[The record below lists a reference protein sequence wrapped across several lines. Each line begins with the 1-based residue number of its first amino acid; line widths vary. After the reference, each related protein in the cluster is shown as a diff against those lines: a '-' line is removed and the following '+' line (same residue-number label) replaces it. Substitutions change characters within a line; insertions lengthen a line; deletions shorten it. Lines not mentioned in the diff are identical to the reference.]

1 MARPRFRAYPNNG
14 TITISDGETYPLN
27 VRGNFI
33 NVKSADQQFKI
44 LLDGQEELQAAQNR
58 RFRLSE
64 NDTFN
69 LVEIVNDSGNSL
81 TFQLEI
87 GFGGVES
94 DDVSITGAVAVKNDA
109 TDDELQV
116 VTKAGTTLKVDD
128 DATQTA
134 ITALQTAITDLLQN
148 ADDLRAPLTDLSNA
162 TYAEALNTTV
172 SLVTA
177 GANTNGVMIRYYG
190 WTRGDGYYGALS
202 INGDLLIP
210 PAAATAFNIAGIE
223 RDIKLPAGVDIDLV
237 STSNSRG
244 VNVYYEV
251 L

>member
-94 DDVSITGAVAVKNDA
+94 DDVSITGAVSVKNDA

-134 ITALQTAITDLLQN
+134 VSALQTAITDLLQN
-148 ADDLRAPLTDLSNA
+148 ADDLRAPVTDLTGASYASANNSTNEFVSAASN
-162 TYAEALNTTV
+162 V
-172 SLVTA
+172 
-177 GANTNGVMIRYYG
+177 NGVMIRTLSLSGASNGNAQFTVGGDVVYRVAGGASSAHQKNIKVPAGLACEISSNAVG
-190 WTRGDGYYGALS
+190 WTA
-202 INGDLLIP
+202 
-210 PAAATAFNIAGIE
+210 
-223 RDIKLPAGVDIDLV
+223 LV
-237 STSNSRG
+237 S
-244 VNVYYEV
+244 YEV

>member
-148 ADDLRAPLTDLSNA
+148 ADDQRKSLTEVRGTS
-162 TYAEALNTTV
+162 TTITNSSGTLV
-172 SLVTA
+172 SA
-177 GANTNGVMIRYYG
+177 GANTNGVVISSAGLWSNSSGEDSYVYFDGTVYIRNEGNNSVY
-190 WTRGDGYYGALS
+190 T
-202 INGDLLIP
+202 IV
-210 PAAATAFNIAGIE
+210 E
-223 RDIKLPAGVDIDLV
+223 DIFVPAGVEITYDIGNLHYLDIF
-237 STSNSRG
+237 
-244 VNVYYEV
+244 YEV
-251 L
+251 LS